1 MSEGLHP
8 RQEEIVEYLRSRS
21 LQGGYPPSVREIGRA
36 VGLSSSSTVQN
47 HLNVLER
54 KGLIRR
60 DPTKSR
66 TVLLTDFS
74 APTSGSTRAY
84 WLPLVGQV
92 AAGAP
97 LLAEQ
102 NIEEHLAIGPEIAGG
117 EDSFLL
123 RVRGESMLGDGIF
136 DGDLVVVKP
145 TPDVPNGTVA
155 VVRLE
160 SQETGESEVTVKRF
174 YRERGHVRLQP
185 SNDAFEP
192 LIVNDARIEGRV
204 VAVIRV
210 LAS

>member
-8 RQEEIVEYLRSRS
+8 RQQEIVEYLRSRS
-21 LQGGYPPSVREIGRA
+21 LDGGYPPSVREIGRA

-54 KGLIRR
+54 KGMIRR

-74 APTSGSTRAY
+74 APSTHGAGAY

-102 NIEEHLAIGPEIAGG
+102 NVEEHLAIGPEIAGG
-117 EDSFLL
+117 DDSFLL
-123 RVRGESMLGDGIF
+123 RVRGESMQGDGIF

-145 TPDVPNGTVA
+145 TSDVTNGTVT

-160 SQETGESEVTVKRF
+160 DPETGESEVTVKRLF
-174 YRERGHVRLQP
+174 REAGHLRLQP
-185 SNDAFEP
+185 SNEAFAPIIVDDAH
-192 LIVNDARIEGRV
+192 VEGKV

-210 LAS
+210 LRQ

>member
-1 MSEGLHP
+1 MSERLHP

-21 LQGGYPPSVREIGRA
+21 LEGGYPPSVREIGRA

-74 APTSGSTRAY
+74 APTSGSSRAY

-102 NIEEHLAIGPEIAGG
+102 NIEEHVAIGPEIAGG

-155 VVRLE
+155 VIRLE
-160 SQETGESEVTVKRF
+160 SQETGESEVTVKRL

-192 LIVNDARIEGRV
+192 MIVDDARIEGRV

-210 LAS
+210 LPS

>member
-1 MSEGLHP
+1 MPEDLHP
-8 RQEEIVEYLRSRS
+8 RQQEIIEYLRSRS
-21 LQGGYPPSVREIGRA
+21 ADGGYPPSVREIGRA

-54 KGLIRR
+54 KGLIHR

-74 APTSGSTRAY
+74 APTANSTDAY

-92 AAGAP
+92 AAGVP

-102 NIEEHLAIGPEIAGG
+102 NIEDRLAVGPEIAGG
-117 EDSFLL
+117 DDSFLL
-123 RVRGESMLGDGIF
+123 RVRGESMQGDGIF

-145 TPDVPNGTVA
+145 RSDVPNGAVA

-160 SQETGESEVTVKRF
+160 SPETGESEVTVKRL
-174 YRERGHVRLQP
+174 YRESGHLRLQP
-185 SNDAFEP
+185 SNDAFAP
-192 LIVNDARIEGRV
+192 LIVEDAHIEGKV

-210 LAS
+210 IKN

>member
-1 MSEGLHP
+1 MPEGLHP
-8 RQEEIVEYLRSRS
+8 RQEEIVQYLRSRS
-21 LQGGYPPSVREIGRA
+21 IEGGYPPSVREIGRA

-74 APTSGSTRAY
+74 APLSSSTRTY
-84 WLPLVGQV
+84 LLPLVGQV

-102 NIEEHLAIGPEIAGG
+102 NIEDHIAIGPEIAGG
-117 EDSFLL
+117 SDSFLL
-123 RVRGESMLGDGIF
+123 RVRGESMRGDGIF
-136 DGDLVVVKP
+136 DGDLVVVR
-145 TPDVPNGTVA
+145 PDQDVTNGTVA
-155 VVRLE
+155 VVRIE
-160 SQETGESEVTVKRF
+160 SLETGESEVTVKRV
-174 YRERGHVRLQP
+174 YREHGQLRLQP

-192 LIVNDARIEGRV
+192 MIVEAAHIEGKV

-210 LAS
+210 IGP

>member
-8 RQEEIVEYLRSRS
+8 RQQEIVDYLRSRS
-21 LQGGYPPSVREIGRA
+21 LDGGYPPSVREIGRA

-54 KGLIRR
+54 KGLIHR

-66 TVLLTDFS
+66 TVLLTDFTVP
-74 APTSGSTRAY
+74 ANHPTDAY

-117 EDSFLL
+117 DDSFLL
-123 RVRGESMLGDGIF
+123 RVRGESMRGDGIF

-145 TPDVPNGTVA
+145 GSDVPNGTVT

-160 SQETGESEVTVKRF
+160 SADTGESEVTVKRF
-174 YRERGHVRLQP
+174 YRESGHIRLQP
-185 SNDAFEP
+185 SNDAFTP
-192 LIVNDARIEGRV
+192 LIVDDAHVEGKV

-210 LAS
+210 LRQ

>member
-1 MSEGLHP
+1 MPEDLHP
-8 RQEEIVEYLRSRS
+8 RQQEIIEYLRSRS
-21 LQGGYPPSVREIGRA
+21 VDGGYPPSVREIGRA

-54 KGLIRR
+54 KGLIHR

-74 APTSGSTRAY
+74 APTANSTDAY

-92 AAGAP
+92 AAGVP

-102 NIEEHLAIGPEIAGG
+102 NIEDRLAVGPEIAGG
-117 EDSFLL
+117 DDSFLL
-123 RVRGESMLGDGIF
+123 RVRGESMQGDGIF

-145 TPDVPNGTVA
+145 RSDVPNGAVA

-160 SQETGESEVTVKRF
+160 SPETGESEVTVKRL
-174 YRERGHVRLQP
+174 YRESGHLRLQP
-185 SNDAFEP
+185 SNDAFAP
-192 LIVNDARIEGRV
+192 LIVEDAHIEGKV

-210 LAS
+210 IKN

>member
-8 RQEEIVEYLRSRS
+8 RQQEIVEYLRSRS
-21 LQGGYPPSVREIGRA
+21 LDGGYPPSVREIGRA

-74 APTSGSTRAY
+74 VQPPSGNGAY

-97 LLAEQ
+97 LLADQ

-117 EDSFLL
+117 DDSFLL
-123 RVRGESMLGDGIF
+123 RVRGESMQGDGIF

-145 TPDVPNGTVA
+145 VSDVSNGTVT

-160 SQETGESEVTVKRF
+160 SRETGESEVTVKRLF
-174 YRERGHVRLQP
+174 REAGHVRLQP
-185 SNDAFEP
+185 SNDAFSP
-192 LIVNDARIEGRV
+192 ILVDDAHIEGKV

-210 LAS
+210 LSQ

>member
-1 MSEGLHP
+1 MPEGLHP
-8 RQEEIVEYLRSRS
+8 RQQEIVDYLRSRS
-21 LQGGYPPSVREIGRA
+21 HDGAYPPSVREIGRA

-74 APTSGSTRAY
+74 HAPHASSRTH

-102 NIEEHLAIGPEIAGG
+102 NIEDHIAIGPEIAGG
-117 EDSFLL
+117 DDSFLL
-123 RVRGESMLGDGIF
+123 RVRGDSMTGDGIF

-145 TPDVPNGTVA
+145 NSDVPNGSMA
-155 VVRLE
+155 VVRVE
-160 SQETGESEVTVKRF
+160 SSATGEGEVTVKRI
-174 YRERGHVRLQP
+174 YREQGHLRLQP
-185 SNDAFEP
+185 SNDAYAP
-192 LIVNDARIEGRV
+192 IIVADAELEGKV

-210 LAS
+210 LSR

>member
-21 LQGGYPPSVREIGRA
+21 LEGGYPPSVREIGRA

-66 TVLLTDFS
+66 TVSLM
-74 APTSGSTRAY
+74 TSEVQGQGVLR
-84 WLPLVGQV
+84 LPLVGQV

-102 NIEEHLAIGPEIAGG
+102 NIEDHLSLGPEIAGDS
-117 EDSFLL
+117 DSFIL
-123 RVRGESMLGDGIF
+123 RVKGESMLGDGIF

-145 TPDVPNGTVA
+145 VSEVPNGTLS
-155 VVRLE
+155 VVRVDNPT
-160 SQETGESEVTVKRF
+160 TGESEVTVKRF
-174 YRERGHVRLQP
+174 YREGGKIRLQP
-185 SNDAFEP
+185 SNEAYAP
-192 LIVNDARIEGRV
+192 LVVDSAELEGRV
-204 VAVIRV
+204 VAVIR
-210 LAS
+210 LLRR

>member
-1 MSEGLHP
+1 MPEGLHP
-8 RQEEIVEYLRSRS
+8 RQQEIVEYLRSRS
-21 LQGGYPPSVREIGRA
+21 VDGGYPPSVREIGRA

-54 KGLIRR
+54 KGLIHR

-66 TVLLTDFS
+66 TVLLTDASGPPGHS
-74 APTSGSTRAY
+74 ASVY

-102 NIEEHLAIGPEIAGG
+102 NIEDRLAIGPEIAGG
-117 EDSFLL
+117 DDSFVL
-123 RVRGESMLGDGIF
+123 RVRGESMHGDGIF

-145 TPDVPNGTVA
+145 GTDIANGAVT

-160 SQETGESEVTVKRF
+160 SPETGESEVTVKRL
-174 YRERGHVRLQP
+174 YREGGHIRLQP
-185 SNDAFEP
+185 SNDAFTP
-192 LIVNDARIEGRV
+192 LIVDDAHIEGKV

-210 LAS
+210 LGQ

>member
-21 LQGGYPPSVREIGRA
+21 LEGGYPPSVREIGRA

-102 NIEEHLAIGPEIAGG
+102 NIEEHVAIGPEIAGG

-160 SQETGESEVTVKRF
+160 SQETGESEVTVKRV

-185 SNDAFEP
+185 SNDAYEP

-210 LAS
+210 LPS

>member
-8 RQEEIVEYLRSRS
+8 RQQEIVEYLRSRS
-21 LQGGYPPSVREIGRA
+21 LEGGYPPSVREIGRA

-74 APTSGSTRAY
+74 APSSQATGAY

-117 EDSFLL
+117 DDSFLL
-123 RVRGESMLGDGIF
+123 RVRGESMQGDGIF

-145 TPDVPNGTVA
+145 AAEVTNGTVT

-160 SQETGESEVTVKRF
+160 NRDTGESEVTVKRLF
-174 YRERGHVRLQP
+174 REAGHLRLQP
-185 SNDAFEP
+185 SNDAFAP
-192 LIVNDARIEGRV
+192 IIADDAHIEGKV

-210 LAS
+210 LHQ

>member
-8 RQEEIVEYLRSRS
+8 RQQEIVDYLRSRS
-21 LQGGYPPSVREIGRA
+21 LDGGYPPSVREIGRA

-54 KGLIRR
+54 KGLIHR

-74 APTSGSTRAY
+74 VPASHPTGAY

-123 RVRGESMLGDGIF
+123 RVRGESMHGDGIF

-145 TPDVPNGTVA
+145 SSDVANGTVT

-160 SQETGESEVTVKRF
+160 SPDTGESEVTVKRL
-174 YRERGHVRLQP
+174 YRERGHIRLQP

-192 LIVNDARIEGRV
+192 LIVDDAHVEGKV

-210 LAS
+210 LRQ

>member
-8 RQEEIVEYLRSRS
+8 RQQEIVEYLRSRS
-21 LQGGYPPSVREIGRA
+21 LEGGYPPSVREIGRA

-74 APTSGSTRAY
+74 APSPQATGAY

-117 EDSFLL
+117 DDSFLL
-123 RVRGESMLGDGIF
+123 RVRGESMQGDGIF

-145 TPDVPNGTVA
+145 AAEVTNGTVT

-160 SQETGESEVTVKRF
+160 NRDTGESEVTVKRLF
-174 YRERGHVRLQP
+174 REAGHLRLQP
-185 SNDAFEP
+185 SNDAFAP
-192 LIVNDARIEGRV
+192 IIADDAHIEGKV

-210 LAS
+210 LHQ

>member
-21 LQGGYPPSVREIGRA
+21 LEGGYPPSVREIGRA

-74 APTSGSTRAY
+74 APSSRSTRAY

-102 NIEEHLAIGPEIAGG
+102 NIEEHVAIGPEIAGG

-160 SQETGESEVTVKRF
+160 SQETGESEVTVKRL

-210 LAS
+210 LPS

>member
-8 RQEEIVEYLRSRS
+8 RQQEIVEYLRSRS
-21 LQGGYPPSVREIGRA
+21 LDGGYPPSVREIGRA

-54 KGLIRR
+54 KGMIRR

-66 TVLLTDFS
+66 TVLLTDS
-74 APTSGSTRAY
+74 SVPATHGAGAY

-117 EDSFLL
+117 DDSFLL
-123 RVRGESMLGDGIF
+123 RVRGESMQDDGIF

-145 TPDVPNGTVA
+145 TSDVTNGTVT

-160 SQETGESEVTVKRF
+160 NPETGESEVTVKRL
-174 YRERGHVRLQP
+174 YREAGHLRLQP
-185 SNDAFEP
+185 SNDAFAP
-192 LIVNDARIEGRV
+192 LIVDDASVEGKV

-210 LAS
+210 LRQ

>member
-21 LQGGYPPSVREIGRA
+21 LEGGYPPSVREIGRA

-74 APTSGSTRAY
+74 APTSRSTRAY

-160 SQETGESEVTVKRF
+160 SQETGESEVTVKRL

-192 LIVNDARIEGRV
+192 LIVNEARIEGRV

-210 LAS
+210 LPS

>member
-8 RQEEIVEYLRSRS
+8 RQQEIVDYLRSRS
-21 LQGGYPPSVREIGRA
+21 SDGGYPPSVREIGRA

-54 KGLIRR
+54 KGMIHR

-66 TVLLTDFS
+66 TVLLTDS
-74 APTSGSTRAY
+74 SVPANQATGAY

-117 EDSFLL
+117 DDSFLL
-123 RVRGESMLGDGIF
+123 RVRGESMQGDGIL

-145 TPDVPNGTVA
+145 GTDVANGMVA

-160 SQETGESEVTVKRF
+160 SPDTGESEVTVKRL
-174 YRERGHVRLQP
+174 YRESGHVRLQP
-185 SNDAFEP
+185 SNDDFVP
-192 LIVNDARIEGRV
+192 LIVDDAHIEGKV

-210 LAS
+210 LRQ

>member
-1 MSEGLHP
+1 
-8 RQEEIVEYLRSRS
+8 
-21 LQGGYPPSVREIGRA
+21 
-36 VGLSSSSTVQN
+36 
-47 HLNVLER
+47 
-54 KGLIRR
+54 
-60 DPTKSR
+60 
-66 TVLLTDFS
+66 
-74 APTSGSTRAY
+74 
-84 WLPLVGQV
+84 LVGQV

-160 SQETGESEVTVKRF
+160 SQETGESEVTVKRL

-210 LAS
+210 LPS

>member
-8 RQEEIVEYLRSRS
+8 RQQEIVDYLRSRS
-21 LQGGYPPSVREIGRA
+21 LDGGYPPSVREIGRA

-54 KGLIRR
+54 KGLIHR

-66 TVLLTDFS
+66 TVLLTDS
-74 APTSGSTRAY
+74 SIPANRPTGAY

-117 EDSFLL
+117 DDSFVL
-123 RVRGESMLGDGIF
+123 RVRGESMHGDGIF

-145 TPDVPNGTVA
+145 GTDVPNGSVT

-160 SQETGESEVTVKRF
+160 SPDTGESEVTVKRL
-174 YRERGHVRLQP
+174 YRESGHIRLQP
-185 SNDAFEP
+185 SNEAFSP
-192 LIVNDARIEGRV
+192 LIVNDAHIEGKV

-210 LAS
+210 LRQ

>member
-21 LQGGYPPSVREIGRA
+21 LEGGYPPSVREIGRA

-74 APTSGSTRAY
+74 APTSGSSRAY

-160 SQETGESEVTVKRF
+160 SQATGESEVTVKRL

-192 LIVNDARIEGRV
+192 LIVNDARIEGKV

-210 LAS
+210 LPS

>member
-8 RQEEIVEYLRSRS
+8 RQQEIVDYLRSRS
-21 LQGGYPPSVREIGRA
+21 LDGGYPPSVREIGRA

-54 KGLIRR
+54 KGLIHR

-66 TVLLTDFS
+66 TVLLTDS
-74 APTSGSTRAY
+74 SVPANQATGAY

-117 EDSFLL
+117 DDSFLL
-123 RVRGESMLGDGIF
+123 RVRGESMQGDGIL

-145 TPDVPNGTVA
+145 GTDVANGMVA

-160 SQETGESEVTVKRF
+160 SPDTGESEVTVKRL
-174 YRERGHVRLQP
+174 YRESGHVRLQP
-185 SNDAFEP
+185 SNDDFVP
-192 LIVNDARIEGRV
+192 LIVDDAHIEGKV

-210 LAS
+210 LRQ

>member
-8 RQEEIVEYLRSRS
+8 RQQEIVDYLRSRS
-21 LQGGYPPSVREIGRA
+21 GDGAYPPSVREIGRA

-54 KGLIRR
+54 KGIIRR

-74 APTSGSTRAY
+74 SPERAPLRAFL
-84 WLPLVGQV
+84 LPLVGQV

-102 NIEEHLAIGPEIAGG
+102 NIEDHVAIGPEIAGG
-117 EDSFLL
+117 DDSFLL

-145 TPDVPNGTVA
+145 SPEVPDGTVA
-155 VVRLE
+155 VVRVE
-160 SQETGESEVTVKRF
+160 SAETGESEVTVKRV
-174 YRERGHVRLQP
+174 YREGGQLRLQP
-185 SNDAFEP
+185 SNDAFDP
-192 LIVNDARIEGRV
+192 LVVRDAHIEGRV

-210 LAS
+210 LGQ

>member
-1 MSEGLHP
+1 MPEGLHP
-8 RQEEIVEYLRSRS
+8 RQQEIVEYLRSRS
-21 LQGGYPPSVREIGRA
+21 LDGGYPPSVREIGRA

-54 KGLIRR
+54 KGLIHR

-74 APTSGSTRAY
+74 TPTNTPTRAY

-102 NIEEHLAIGPEIAGG
+102 NIEEHLALGPEIAGG
-117 EDSFLL
+117 DDSFVL
-123 RVRGESMLGDGIF
+123 RVRGESMHGDGIF

-145 TPDVPNGTVA
+145 GTDVPNGTVT

-160 SQETGESEVTVKRF
+160 SPETGESEVTVKRL
-174 YRERGHVRLQP
+174 YREGGHIRLQP
-185 SNDAFEP
+185 SNDAFAP
-192 LIVNDARIEGRV
+192 LIVDDAHVEGKV

-210 LAS
+210 LRQ

>member
-8 RQEEIVEYLRSRS
+8 RQEEIVEYLRSRT
-21 LQGGYPPSVREIGRA
+21 LEGGYPPSVREIGRA

-74 APTSGSTRAY
+74 ASTGHSSRAY

-123 RVRGESMLGDGIF
+123 RVRGESMHGDGIF

-145 TPDVPNGTVA
+145 SPDVPNGTVA

-160 SQETGESEVTVKRF
+160 SPETGESEVTVKRL

-192 LIVNDARIEGRV
+192 LIVNDAHIEGRV

-210 LAS
+210 MRP

>member
-1 MSEGLHP
+1 MPEGLHP
-8 RQEEIVEYLRSRS
+8 RQQEIVEYLRSRS
-21 LQGGYPPSVREIGRA
+21 LDGEYPPSVREIGRA

-54 KGLIRR
+54 KGLIHR

-66 TVLLTDFS
+66 TVLLTGFP
-74 APTSGSTRAY
+74 APSMKSGDAY

-102 NIEEHLAIGPEIAGG
+102 NIEEHLAVGPEIAGG
-117 EDSFLL
+117 DDSFLL
-123 RVRGESMLGDGIF
+123 RVRGESMIGDGIF

-145 TPDVPNGTVA
+145 ASNVANGTVA

-160 SQETGESEVTVKRF
+160 SPDTGESEVTVKRL
-174 YRERGHVRLQP
+174 YREAGHIRLQP
-185 SNDAFEP
+185 SNEAFAP
-192 LIVNDARIEGRV
+192 LIVDDAHIEGKV
-204 VAVIRV
+204 VAVIR
-210 LAS
+210 LLRQ